1 MDLLKKYTFLVDEYR
16 LLTEKNLIPKRKNN
30 VKHFE
35 YKELVLKITLLRK
48 FMMKDEE
55 MYIINILNKIKKI
68 NGMADDKE
76 IDDLEKRIYDLFR
89 IEFSYSL
96 SNSNIQHL
104 YHSVTD
110 LIYGLYL
117 HSDTEKIE
125 NAILSDESIRKV
137 ILINFIQKFDPILY
151 STYELIKAKSDLDF
165 TTNEEN
171 RLVPIIH
178 FANKINVKRN
188 VELSPRWTNIDGHD
202 IKENEIERFIYELD
216 NRDTRILKTAS
227 KFISLLQE
235 NTIDV
240 NHISRLL
247 TPQSPISSNIKENS
261 EIIKSIKNIALSNK
275 VRYSTN
281 LKYAFVYFF
290 EDVISPFSI
299 NSPQI
304 LRNVHCIRFKKQL
317 ISNNYK
323 INNFVNE
330 LPSYYMMTIQNQ
342 LK

>member
-16 LLTEKNLIPKRKNN
+16 LLTEKNLIPKRKNK

-55 MYIINILNKIKKI
+55 MYIINILNKIKEI
-68 NGMADDKE
+68 SGMDDYKE
-76 IDDLEKRIYDLFR
+76 IDNLEKRINDLFS
-89 IEFSYSL
+89 IELSYSL

-125 NAILSDESIRKV
+125 NALLSDESIRKV
-137 ILINFIQKFDPILY
+137 ILVSFIQEFDPIIY
-151 STYELIKAKSDLDF
+151 GTYELIKAKNDLDF

-171 RLVPIIH
+171 KLVPIIH

-188 VELSPRWTNIDGHD
+188 VELSPRWTNIDGND
-202 IKENEIERFIYELD
+202 IKEKEIEQVVDELD
-216 NRDTRILKTAS
+216 SRDTRILKTAS
-227 KFISLLQE
+227 KFISLLQK

-240 NHISRLL
+240 NNISKLL

-261 EIIKSIKNIALSNK
+261 EIIKS
-275 VRYSTN
+275 
-281 LKYAFVYFF
+281 
-290 EDVISPFSI
+290 
-299 NSPQI
+299 
-304 LRNVHCIRFKKQL
+304 
-317 ISNNYK
+317 
-323 INNFVNE
+323 
-330 LPSYYMMTIQNQ
+330 
-342 LK
+342 